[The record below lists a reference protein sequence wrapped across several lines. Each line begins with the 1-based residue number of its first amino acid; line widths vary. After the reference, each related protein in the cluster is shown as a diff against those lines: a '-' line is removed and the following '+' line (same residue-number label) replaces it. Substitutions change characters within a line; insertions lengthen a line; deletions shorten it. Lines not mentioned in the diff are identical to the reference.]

1 MWRTASAFIALV
13 VAAAVPAD
21 SASAQATGGRLKTIA
36 GSKTIKIAHRSDA
49 MPFSYVENKEV
60 VGYTIDICKA
70 VVASLEK
77 QLKVQPLKVEWVPV
91 TTQTRFDAVTSG
103 KADLEC
109 GSSTVTLSRMKQ
121 VDFSNYVFVEST
133 GLVVKSTDGSAKL
146 QDISGKKIAV
156 IAGTSNEK
164 AMAAVNQKAQLNAT
178 LVPVK
183 DRDEAVAALES
194 GKADAFAS
202 DKLLLVGTQ
211 FKDMQSYSHAA
222 RRPVG
227 RALCDRAAAWRL
239 GASPCRQHG
248 AGGAL
253 SQRRGAEDL
262 QSMVRPHRAAA
273 RPPARSAYT
282 LGRAA
287 GVNAESRR
295 GPIDETEI
303 LVTLS
308 AHSLSTYEET
318 SCVKSQ
324 P

>member
-36 GSKTIKIAHRSDA
+36 SSKTIKIAHRSDA

-60 VGYTIDICKA
+60 IGYTIDICKA

-146 QDISGKKIAV
+146 QDISGKKVAV

-164 AMAAVNQKAQLNAT
+164 AMAAVNQKVQLNVT

-183 DRDEAVAALES
+183 DRDEAVMALDS

-211 FKDMQSYSHAA
+211 FKDMQSVRMLPDDLSVEPYAIALPRGDWELRLAVNTALAELYRSGEVLKIFNQWFG
-222 RRPVG
+222 RIGLRPG
-227 RALCDRAAAWRL
+227 LLL
-239 GASPCRQHG
+239 G
-248 AGGAL
+248 
-253 SQRRGAEDL
+253 
-262 QSMVRPHRAAA
+262 
-273 RPPARSAYT
+273 SAYT
-282 LGRAA
+282 LGALP
-287 GVNAESRR
+287 E
-295 GPIDETEI
+295 
-303 LVTLS
+303 
-308 AHSLSTYEET
+308 
-318 SCVKSQ
+318 
-324 P
+324 

>member
-36 GSKTIKIAHRSDA
+36 SSKTIKIAHRSDA

-60 VGYTIDICKA
+60 IGYTIDICKA

-146 QDISGKKIAV
+146 QDISGKKVAV

-164 AMAAVNQKAQLNAT
+164 AMAAVNQKVQLNVT

-183 DRDEAVAALES
+183 DRDEAVMALES

-211 FKDMQSYSHAA
+211 FKDMQSVRMLPDDLSVEPYAIALPRGDWELRLAVNTALAELYRSGEVLKIFNQWFG
-222 RRPVG
+222 RIGLRPG
-227 RALCDRAAAWRL
+227 LLL
-239 GASPCRQHG
+239 G
-248 AGGAL
+248 
-253 SQRRGAEDL
+253 
-262 QSMVRPHRAAA
+262 
-273 RPPARSAYT
+273 SAYT
-282 LGRAA
+282 LGALP
-287 GVNAESRR
+287 E
-295 GPIDETEI
+295 
-303 LVTLS
+303 
-308 AHSLSTYEET
+308 
-318 SCVKSQ
+318 
-324 P
+324 

>member
-1 MWRTASAFIALV
+1 MWRAFIALL
-13 VAAAVPAD
+13 VAVAVPAD

-60 VGYTIDICKA
+60 IGYTIDVCKA

-91 TTQTRFDAVTSG
+91 TTLTRFDAVTSG

-133 GLVVKSTDGSAKL
+133 GLAVKSAANTVKL
-146 QDISGKKIAV
+146 QDLSGKRIAV

-164 AMAAVNQKAQLNAT
+164 AMVAVNEKAQLGAT

-183 DRDEAVAALES
+183 DRDEAVVALDT
-194 GKADAFAS
+194 GRADAFAS

-211 FKDMQSYSHAA
+211 FKDMESFRMLPDDLSVEPYAIALPRGDWELRLAVNTALAELYRSGEVLKIFNQWFG
-222 RRPVG
+222 RIGLRPG
-227 RALCDRAAAWRL
+227 LLL
-239 GASPCRQHG
+239 G
-248 AGGAL
+248 
-253 SQRRGAEDL
+253 
-262 QSMVRPHRAAA
+262 
-273 RPPARSAYT
+273 SAYT
-282 LGRAA
+282 LGALP
-287 GVNAESRR
+287 E
-295 GPIDETEI
+295 
-303 LVTLS
+303 
-308 AHSLSTYEET
+308 
-318 SCVKSQ
+318 
-324 P
+324 

>member
-60 VGYTIDICKA
+60 IGYTIDICKA

-146 QDISGKKIAV
+146 QDISGKKVAV

-164 AMAAVNQKAQLNAT
+164 AMAAVNQKAQLNVT

-183 DRDEAVAALES
+183 DRDEAVMALDS

-211 FKDMQSYSHAA
+211 FKDMQSVRMLPDDLSVEPYAIALPRGDWELRLAVNTALAELYRSGEVLKIFNQWFG
-222 RRPVG
+222 RIGLRPG
-227 RALCDRAAAWRL
+227 LLL
-239 GASPCRQHG
+239 G
-248 AGGAL
+248 
-253 SQRRGAEDL
+253 
-262 QSMVRPHRAAA
+262 
-273 RPPARSAYT
+273 SAYT
-282 LGRAA
+282 LGALP
-287 GVNAESRR
+287 E
-295 GPIDETEI
+295 
-303 LVTLS
+303 
-308 AHSLSTYEET
+308 
-318 SCVKSQ
+318 
-324 P
+324 